1 MNADSADGGNSDISG
16 LKTILLAVSGSD
28 ENRVDDLVDVIKEI
42 ALPVDAAVTV
52 VYMFDSDSHKE
63 TIQNIS
69 KNPDEYI
76 GPDELAS
83 QMTVVEAI
91 ADRLE
96 EASIDYEVRAA
107 TGTKGD
113 SIVNIAAES
122 NTDRVVIGG
131 QSRSPT
137 GKALFGSRVQKVL
150 LNAPCP
156 VTFIREQERR

>member
-1 MNADSADGGNSDISG
+1 MNADSADGADSDASE
-16 LKTILLAVSGSD
+16 LETILLAVGGSD
-28 ENRVDDLVDVIKEI
+28 ENRVDDLIDAVKEI

-76 GPDELAS
+76 GPNELAS

-96 EASIDYEVRAA
+96 EASIDYEVRAT

-113 SIVNIAAES
+113 GVVNIAAETD
-122 NTDRVVIGG
+122 TDRIVIGG

-156 VTFIREQERR
+156 VTFIRE